1 MEIRSRDILIVAVI
15 VVAFFSFWPTK
26 ESRSV
31 KEPVQPQNETV
42 TSIPQEEAVEDM
54 QALESDESL
63 NKPLQPKPDNVTLTA
78 PQQPSNQ
85 DVKYPN
91 LDDSFA
97 AFDAQGH
104 RFIEQVNRVGKH
116 LVYHGDVLVGDVSDL
131 PKLLKNKV
139 IKVGPSRKW
148 PGGKIPFVID
158 DSVVQQ
164 DKVIDAVEYLNT
176 FTNLTISPRDG
187 EKDYVLVTRGE
198 ADCYSYAGRVGGQ
211 QEIFLVPECG
221 VKEILHEWMH
231 TIGFFHEQNRGDR
244 DQYLQI
250 IWDNID
256 EVNKPQFKKLPND
269 YMGVAGRPFDFQ
281 SIMLYPSETFSMHPG
296 EPALLTIDGDIIPR
310 TENLLS
316 DEDIARINQTY
327 PNP

>member
-1 MEIRSRDILIVAVI
+1 MEIRSRDILIVALI
-15 VVAFFSFWPTK
+15 VVAFFWFWPAK
-26 ESRSV
+26 ENSSV
-31 KEPVQPQNETV
+31 QDEAEPQNENHFDFDSKPQDEEQDAPTV
-42 TSIPQEEAVEDM
+42 AKSEQEPRP
-54 QALESDESL
+54 S
-63 NKPLQPKPDNVTLTA
+63 KPDNVKLVQ
-78 PQQPSNQ
+78 PPKKQNQQ
-85 DVKYPN
+85 VKYPN

-148 PGGKIPFVID
+148 PGGKIPFIID
-158 DSVVQQ
+158 ESVVQH

-176 FTNLTISPRDG
+176 FTNLTITPREQ

-250 IWDNID
+250 IWENID
-256 EVNKPQFKKLPND
+256 DVNKPQFKKLPND
-269 YMGVAGRPFDFQ
+269 YMGVSGRPFDYQ

-296 EPALLTIDGDIIPR
+296 EPALLTSDGDIIPR

-316 DEDIARINQTY
+316 DEDITRINQTY
-327 PNP
+327 PKP